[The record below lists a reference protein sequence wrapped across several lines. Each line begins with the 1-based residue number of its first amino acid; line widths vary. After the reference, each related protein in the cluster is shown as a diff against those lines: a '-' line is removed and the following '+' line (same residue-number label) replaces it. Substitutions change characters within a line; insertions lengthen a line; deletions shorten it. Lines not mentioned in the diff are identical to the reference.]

1 MRISNLNKEK
11 TMEKMIDEE
20 LKDITGGTIIPV
32 IVKQGDTL
40 EKFAKKFKCTVE
52 DICEWN
58 DIKDPNM
65 IYVGQKLIFK
75 F

>member
-1 MRISNLNKEK
+1 
-11 TMEKMIDEE
+11 MEKMIDEE
-20 LKDITGGTIIPV
+20 LKGITGGTIIPV
-32 IVKQGDTL
+32 IVKRGDTL
-40 EKFAKKFKCTVE
+40 EKYAEKFKCTVE
-52 DICEWN
+52 DICKWN

>member
-1 MRISNLNKEK
+1 MNKINDENLEHVS
-11 TMEKMIDEE
+11 
-20 LKDITGGTIIPV
+20 GGTIIPV

-40 EKFAKKFKCTVE
+40 EKYAKKFGCTVE
-52 DICEWN
+52 DICGWN